1 MASPCLMDQR
11 CLSLTKN
18 GYFSFLTHIKQ
29 LLFATFCDAV
39 ASGAINRAW
48 ERNPYIMYPMKI
60 QNREFFGLNMKFSMC
75 RDYTKIF
82 SKIAPPGKGEK

>member
-1 MASPCLMDQR
+1 MKQNCDFDRGLAQYKHATLPL
-11 CLSLTKN
+11 N
-18 GYFSFLTHIKQ
+18 FL
-29 LLFATFCDAV
+29 
-39 ASGAINRAW
+39 GINRAW

-75 RDYTKIF
+75 RDYTKNF